1 MRRSPLID
9 IGIASIAASV
19 LLVSAAATAAPG
31 YSGTISGSFGAPVLA
46 GAFLQAGSHAPIL
59 QDNSGAPCLVVGTGT
74 IAWGGTDSGCGAL
87 SHLTFNGDVFSDVTP
102 GQVFRLGTLSFVNGP
117 STPAALIFGFDMQ
130 LSAGEDVAPFTGFV
144 EIVSTQNANV
154 DPTADA
160 DVLSFADF
168 DVPSTLAAFELATVT
183 AIVNGTI
190 GDDGRLRVTSIALAP
205 DEGEQG
211 CAEDV
216 AAVLHE
222 SVRGAT
228 ASLGV
233 GATAV
238 TKRKARRA
246 VRLTMRQLR
255 SYATSADRAAKRGE
269 VSEACAEAIRVA
281 VANAETQASPL
292 LRPDSR

>member
-1 MRRSPLID
+1 
-9 IGIASIAASV
+9 
-19 LLVSAAATAAPG
+19 
-31 YSGTISGSFGAPVLA
+31 
-46 GAFLQAGSHAPIL
+46 
-59 QDNSGAPCLVVGTGT
+59 
-74 IAWGGTDSGCGAL
+74 
-87 SHLTFNGDVFSDVTP
+87 
-102 GQVFRLGTLSFVNGP
+102 VFRLGTLSFVNGP

-160 DVLSFADF
+160 DVL
-168 DVPSTLAAFELATVT
+168 
-183 AIVNGTI
+183 
-190 GDDGRLRVTSIALAP
+190 RLRVTSIALAP

-222 SVRGAT
+222 SVRRAT
-228 ASLGV
+228 ASLGE

-255 SYATSADRAAKRGE
+255 SYATSADRAATRGE

-281 VANAETQASPL
+281 VAKAETQASPL